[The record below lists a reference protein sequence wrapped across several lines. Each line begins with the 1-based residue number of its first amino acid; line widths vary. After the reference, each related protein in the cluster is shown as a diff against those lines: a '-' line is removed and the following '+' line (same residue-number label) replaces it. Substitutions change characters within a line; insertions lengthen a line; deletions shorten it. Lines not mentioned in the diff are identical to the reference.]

1 MGTKRFFA
9 GAVAFVMTVMS
20 TAAMTAS
27 AADTVKVAADK
38 VTAAAGKDFSLN
50 VSLSGVPKDG
60 IRACEFAL
68 KYDSSI
74 IEVTGVKAGTI
85 ADTGADAK
93 EADISKEAPS
103 FGVNFATAGVVN
115 VEWST
120 GLTSSDYWI
129 KSDGVL
135 FTVEGTVKSTAKA
148 GDVSKVE
155 IVPIDR
161 ALFEGSTEKNTDI
174 VFANI
179 SGSTVTNY
187 EVSTSDGSVTVEG
200 AETTETEAPTETT
213 AVTTVATETTQEAT
227 KTTGENPTNPNAKYG
242 DVNVDGK
249 ITVADAVLFNKYL
262 VETATLSDEGI
273 VNADAYFSGSLDAN
287 DALSILKFVVG
298 TLSELPEYPA

>member
-200 AETTETEAPTETT
+200 AETTETDAPTETT
-213 AVTTVATETTQEAT
+213 KESTTETSV
-227 KTTGENPTNPNAKYG
+227 KPDLDVDYG
-242 DVNVDGK
+242 DTNVDGEVG
-249 ITVADAVLFNKYL
+249 IADVVLLNKYL
-262 VETATLSDEGI
+262 VKSASLSDQGEA
-273 VNADAYFSGSLDAN
+273 NADAYADGELNADDS
-287 DALSILKFVVG
+287 LSILKFLVG
-298 TLSELPEYPA
+298 TLSELPEYPV

>member
-20 TAAMTAS
+20 TAAITAS

-38 VTAAAGKDFSLN
+38 VTAAAGKEFSLN

-103 FGVNFATAGVVN
+103 FGVSYATAGVVN

-161 ALFEGSTEKNTDI
+161 ASIEGSSDKNTEI

-179 SGSTVTNY
+179 SGSTVTKY
-187 EVSTSDGSVTVEG
+187 ETSVSNGSVTVEG
-200 AETTETEAPTETT
+200 TEPTTAPTKPTDAPTTEATT
-213 AVTTVATETTQEAT
+213 ATSPEAA
-227 KTTGENPTNPNAKYG
+227 KPTSGNVDPNVKYG
-242 DVNVDGK
+242 DVNVDGEVG
-249 ITVADAVLFNKYL
+249 IADVVLLNKYL
-262 VETATLSDEGI
+262 VKSASLSEQGKA
-273 VNADAYFSGSLDAN
+273 NADAYSDEKLDAS
-287 DALSILKFVVG
+287 DALSILKFLVG

>member
-200 AETTETEAPTETT
+200 AETTETDAPTETT

-227 KTTGENPTNPNAKYG
+227 KTTGENTTDPNATYG

-249 ITVADAVLFNKYL
+249 VTIADVVLLNKSLVKTAV
-262 VETATLSDEGI
+262 LSDEGT
-273 VNADAYFSGSLDAN
+273 VNADACFSGSLDAN

>member
-200 AETTETEAPTETT
+200 AETTETDAPTETT
-213 AVTTVATETTQEAT
+213 KESTTETSG
-227 KTTGENPTNPNAKYG
+227 KPDFDVDYG
-242 DVNVDGK
+242 DTNVDGEVG
-249 ITVADAVLFNKYL
+249 IADVVLLNKYL
-262 VETATLSDEGI
+262 VKSASLSDQGEA
-273 VNADAYFSGSLDAN
+273 NADAYADGKLNADDS
-287 DALSILKFVVG
+287 LSILKFLVG
-298 TLSELPEYPA
+298 TLSELPEYPV

>member
-20 TAAMTAS
+20 TAAITAS

-38 VTAAAGKDFSLN
+38 VTAAAGKEFSLN

-103 FGVNFATAGVVN
+103 FGVNYATAGVVN

-161 ALFEGSTEKNTDI
+161 ASIEGSSDKNTEI

-179 SGSTVTNY
+179 SGSTVTKY
-187 EVSTSDGSVTVEG
+187 ETSVSNGSVTVEG
-200 AETTETEAPTETT
+200 TEPTDAPTKPTDAPTTEATT
-213 AVTTVATETTQEAT
+213 ATSPEAT
-227 KTTGENPTNPNAKYG
+227 KATSGNVDPNVKYG

-249 ITVADAVLFNKYL
+249 ISVADVVLLNKYL
-262 VETATLSDEGI
+262 VKTATLSDEGKN
-273 VNADAYFSGSLDAN
+273 NADAYLNGLLDAN
-287 DALSILKFVVG
+287 DALTILKCVVG

>member
-20 TAAMTAS
+20 TAAITAS

-38 VTAAAGKDFSLN
+38 VTAAAGKEFSLN

-103 FGVNFATAGVVN
+103 FGVNYATAGVVN

-161 ALFEGSTEKNTDI
+161 ASFEGSLDKNTEI

-179 SGSTVTNY
+179 SGSTVTKY
-187 EVSTSDGSVTVEG
+187 ETSVSNGSVTVEG
-200 AETTETEAPTETT
+200 TEPTDAPTKPTDAPTTEATT
-213 AVTTVATETTQEAT
+213 ATSPEAT
-227 KTTGENPTNPNAKYG
+227 KATSGNVDPNVKYG
-242 DVNVDGK
+242 DVNVDGEVG
-249 ITVADAVLFNKYL
+249 IADVVLLNKYL
-262 VETATLSDEGI
+262 VKSASLSEQGKA
-273 VNADAYFSGSLDAN
+273 NADAYSDEKLDAS
-287 DALSILKFVVG
+287 DALSILKFLVG

>member
-213 AVTTVATETTQEAT
+213 KESATETSG
-227 KTTGENPTNPNAKYG
+227 KPDIDINYG
-242 DVNVDGK
+242 DVNVDGEVG
-249 ITVADAVLFNKYL
+249 IADVVLLNKYL
-262 VETATLSDEGI
+262 VKSASLSDQGKA
-273 VNADAYFSGSLDAN
+273 NADAYADGKLNADDS
-287 DALSILKFVVG
+287 LSILKFLVG
-298 TLSELPEYPA
+298 TLSELPEYPV

>member
-200 AETTETEAPTETT
+200 AETTETDAPTETT
-213 AVTTVATETTQEAT
+213 KESTTETSV
-227 KTTGENPTNPNAKYG
+227 KPDLDVDYG
-242 DVNVDGK
+242 DTNVDGEVG
-249 ITVADAVLFNKYL
+249 IADVVLLNKYL
-262 VETATLSDEGI
+262 VKSASLSDQGEA
-273 VNADAYFSGSLDAN
+273 NADAYADGKLNADDS
-287 DALSILKFVVG
+287 LSILKFLVG
-298 TLSELPEYPA
+298 TLSELPEYPV

>member
-213 AVTTVATETTQEAT
+213 AVTTVATETTQEEIGRASCR
-227 KTTGENPTNPNAKYG
+227 ER
-242 DVNVDGK
+242 V
-249 ITVADAVLFNKYL
+249 
-262 VETATLSDEGI
+262 
-273 VNADAYFSGSLDAN
+273 
-287 DALSILKFVVG
+287 
-298 TLSELPEYPA
+298 

>member
-20 TAAMTAS
+20 TAAITAS

-38 VTAAAGKDFSLN
+38 VTAAAGKEFSLN

-103 FGVNFATAGVVN
+103 FGVSYATAGVVN

-161 ALFEGSTEKNTDI
+161 ASIEGSSDKNTEI

-179 SGSTVTNY
+179 SGSTVTKY
-187 EVSTSDGSVTVEG
+187 ETSVSNGSVTVEG
-200 AETTETEAPTETT
+200 TEPTTAPTKPTDAPTTEATT
-213 AVTTVATETTQEAT
+213 ATSPEAA
-227 KTTGENPTNPNAKYG
+227 KPTSGNVDPNVKYG
-242 DVNVDGK
+242 DGNVDGEVG
-249 ITVADAVLFNKYL
+249 IADVVLLNKYL
-262 VETATLSDEGI
+262 VKSASLSEQGKA
-273 VNADAYFSGSLDAN
+273 NADAYSDEKLDAS
-287 DALSILKFVVG
+287 DALSILKFLVG

>member
-20 TAAMTAS
+20 TAAITAS

-38 VTAAAGKDFSLN
+38 VTAAAGKEFSLN

-103 FGVNFATAGVVN
+103 FGVDYATAGVVN

-135 FTVEGTVKSTAKA
+135 FTVEGTVKSTAKT

-161 ALFEGSTEKNTDI
+161 ASIEGSSDKNTEI

-179 SGSTVTNY
+179 SGSTVTKY
-187 EVSTSDGSVTVEG
+187 ETSVSNGSVTVEG
-200 AETTETEAPTETT
+200 TEPTTAPTKPTDAPTTEATT
-213 AVTTVATETTQEAT
+213 ATSPEAA
-227 KTTGENPTNPNAKYG
+227 KPTSGNVDPNVKYG
-242 DVNVDGK
+242 DVNVDGEVG
-249 ITVADAVLFNKYL
+249 IADVVLLNKYL
-262 VETATLSDEGI
+262 VKSASLSEQGKA
-273 VNADAYFSGSLDAN
+273 NADAYSDEKLDAS
-287 DALSILKFVVG
+287 DALSILKFLVG

>member
-20 TAAMTAS
+20 TAAITAS

-38 VTAAAGKDFSLN
+38 VTAAAGKEFSLN

-103 FGVNFATAGVVN
+103 FGVSYATAGVVN

-161 ALFEGSTEKNTDI
+161 ASIEGSSDKNTEI

-179 SGSTVTNY
+179 SGSTVTKY
-187 EVSTSDGSVTVEG
+187 ETSVSNGSVTVEG
-200 AETTETEAPTETT
+200 TEPTTAPTKPTDAPTTEATT
-213 AVTTVATETTQEAT
+213 ATSPEAA
-227 KTTGENPTNPNAKYG
+227 KPTSGNVDPHVKYG
-242 DVNVDGK
+242 DGNVDGEVG
-249 ITVADAVLFNKYL
+249 IADVVLLNKYL
-262 VETATLSDEGI
+262 VKSASLSEQGKA
-273 VNADAYFSGSLDAN
+273 NADAYSDEKLDAS
-287 DALSILKFVVG
+287 DALSILKFLVG

>member
-20 TAAMTAS
+20 TAAITAS

-38 VTAAAGKDFSLN
+38 VTAAAGKEFSLN

-103 FGVNFATAGVVN
+103 FGVNYATAGVVN

-135 FTVEGTVKSTAKA
+135 FTVEGTVKSTAKV

-161 ALFEGSTEKNTDI
+161 ASFEGSSDKNTEI

-179 SGSTVTNY
+179 SGSTVTKY
-187 EVSTSDGSVTVEG
+187 ETSVSDGSVTVEG
-200 AETTETEAPTETT
+200 TEPTTAPTKPTEAPTTEATT
-213 AVTTVATETTQEAT
+213 ATSPEAT
-227 KTTGENPTNPNAKYG
+227 KATSGNVDPNVKYG
-242 DVNVDGK
+242 DVNVDGEVG
-249 ITVADAVLFNKYL
+249 IADVVLLNKYL
-262 VETATLSDEGI
+262 VKSASLSEQGKA
-273 VNADAYFSGSLDAN
+273 NADAYSDEKLDAS
-287 DALSILKFVVG
+287 DALSILKFLVG

>member
-20 TAAMTAS
+20 TAAITAS

-38 VTAAAGKDFSLN
+38 VTAAAGKEFSLN

-103 FGVNFATAGVVN
+103 FGVNYATAGVVN

-161 ALFEGSTEKNTDI
+161 ASFEGSSDKNTEI

-179 SGSTVTNY
+179 SGSTVTKY
-187 EVSTSDGSVTVEG
+187 ETSVSNGSVTVEG
-200 AETTETEAPTETT
+200 TEPTTAPTKPTDAPTTEATT
-213 AVTTVATETTQEAT
+213 ATSPEAT
-227 KTTGENPTNPNAKYG
+227 KATSGNVDPNVKYG
-242 DVNVDGK
+242 DVNVDGEVG
-249 ITVADAVLFNKYL
+249 IADVVLLNKYL
-262 VETATLSDEGI
+262 VKSASLSEQGKA
-273 VNADAYFSGSLDAN
+273 NADAYSDEKLDAS
-287 DALSILKFVVG
+287 DALSILKFLVG

>member
-20 TAAMTAS
+20 TAAITAS

-38 VTAAAGKDFSLN
+38 VTAAAGKEFSLN

-103 FGVNFATAGVVN
+103 FGVNYATAGVVN

-155 IVPIDR
+155 IVLIDR
-161 ALFEGSTEKNTDI
+161 ASFEGSSDKNTEI

-179 SGSTVTNY
+179 SGSTVTKY
-187 EVSTSDGSVTVEG
+187 ETSVSNGSVTVEG
-200 AETTETEAPTETT
+200 TEPTDAPTKPTDAPTTEATT
-213 AVTTVATETTQEAT
+213 ATSPEAT
-227 KTTGENPTNPNAKYG
+227 KATSGNVDPNVKYG
-242 DVNVDGK
+242 DVNVDGEVG
-249 ITVADAVLFNKYL
+249 IADVVLLNKYL
-262 VETATLSDEGI
+262 VKSASLSEQGKA
-273 VNADAYFSGSLDAN
+273 NADAYSDEKLDAS
-287 DALSILKFVVG
+287 DALSILKFLVG

>member
-20 TAAMTAS
+20 TAAITAS

-38 VTAAAGKDFSLN
+38 VTAAAGKEFSLN

-103 FGVNFATAGVVN
+103 FGVNYATAGVVN

-135 FTVEGTVKSTAKA
+135 FTVEGTVKSTAKV

-161 ALFEGSTEKNTDI
+161 ASFEGSPDKNTEI

-179 SGSTVTNY
+179 SGSTVTKY
-187 EVSTSDGSVTVEG
+187 EISVSNGSVTVEG
-200 AETTETEAPTETT
+200 TEPTDAPTKPTDAPTTEATT
-213 AVTTVATETTQEAT
+213 ATSPEAT
-227 KTTGENPTNPNAKYG
+227 KATSGNVDPNVKYG
-242 DVNVDGK
+242 DVNVDGEVG
-249 ITVADAVLFNKYL
+249 IADVVLLNKYL
-262 VETATLSDEGI
+262 VKSASLSEQGKA
-273 VNADAYFSGSLDAN
+273 NADAYSDEKLDAS
-287 DALSILKFVVG
+287 DALSILKFLVG

>member
-20 TAAMTAS
+20 TAAITAS

-38 VTAAAGKDFSLN
+38 VTAAAGKEFSLN

-103 FGVNFATAGVVN
+103 FGVNYATAGVVN

-161 ALFEGSTEKNTDI
+161 ASFEGSLDKNTEI

-179 SGSTVTNY
+179 SGSTVTKY
-187 EVSTSDGSVTVEG
+187 ETSVSNGSVTVEG
-200 AETTETEAPTETT
+200 TEPTDAPTKPTDAPTTEATT
-213 AVTTVATETTQEAT
+213 ATSPEAT
-227 KTTGENPTNPNAKYG
+227 KATSGNVDPNVKYG

-249 ITVADAVLFNKYL
+249 ISVADVVLLNKYL
-262 VETATLSDEGI
+262 VKTAALSDEGKN
-273 VNADAYFSGSLDAN
+273 NADAYLNGLLDAN
-287 DALSILKFVVG
+287 DALTILKCVVG

>member
-200 AETTETEAPTETT
+200 AETTETDAPTETT
-213 AVTTVATETTQEAT
+213 KESTTETSV
-227 KTTGENPTNPNAKYG
+227 KPDLDVDYG
-242 DVNVDGK
+242 DTNVDGEVG
-249 ITVADAVLFNKYL
+249 IADVVLLNKYL
-262 VETATLSDEGI
+262 VKSASLSDQGKA
-273 VNADAYFSGSLDAN
+273 NADAYADGKLNADDS
-287 DALSILKFVVG
+287 LSILKFLVG
-298 TLSELPEYPA
+298 TLSELPEYPV

>member
-27 AADTVKVAADK
+27 AADTVKVVADK

-115 VEWST
+115 VVWST

-213 AVTTVATETTQEAT
+213 KESATETSG
-227 KTTGENPTNPNAKYG
+227 KPDIDINYG
-242 DVNVDGK
+242 DVNVDGEVG
-249 ITVADAVLFNKYL
+249 IADVVLLNKYL
-262 VETATLSDEGI
+262 VKSASLSDQGKA
-273 VNADAYFSGSLDAN
+273 NADAYADGKLNADDS
-287 DALSILKFVVG
+287 LSILKFLVG
-298 TLSELPEYPA
+298 TLSELPEYPV

>member
-213 AVTTVATETTQEAT
+213 KESATETSG
-227 KTTGENPTNPNAKYG
+227 KPDIDIDYG
-242 DVNVDGK
+242 DTNVDGEVG
-249 ITVADAVLFNKYL
+249 IADVVLLNKYL
-262 VETATLSDEGI
+262 VKSASLSDQGKA
-273 VNADAYFSGSLDAN
+273 NADAYADGKLNADDS
-287 DALSILKFVVG
+287 LSILKFLVG
-298 TLSELPEYPA
+298 TLSELPEYPV

>member
-20 TAAMTAS
+20 TAAITAS

-38 VTAAAGKDFSLN
+38 VTAAAGKEFSLN

-103 FGVNFATAGVVN
+103 FGVNYATAGVVN

-161 ALFEGSTEKNTDI
+161 ASIEGSSDKNTEI

-179 SGSTVTNY
+179 SGSTVTKY
-187 EVSTSDGSVTVEG
+187 ETSVSNGSVTVEG
-200 AETTETEAPTETT
+200 TEPTTAPTKPTDAPTTEATT
-213 AVTTVATETTQEAT
+213 ATSPEAT
-227 KTTGENPTNPNAKYG
+227 KATSGNVDPNVKYG
-242 DVNVDGK
+242 DVNVDGEVG
-249 ITVADAVLFNKYL
+249 IADVVLLNKYL
-262 VETATLSDEGI
+262 VKSASLSEQGKA
-273 VNADAYFSGSLDAN
+273 NADAYSDEKLDAS
-287 DALSILKFVVG
+287 DALSILKFLVG

>member
-213 AVTTVATETTQEAT
+213 KESTTETSV
-227 KTTGENPTNPNAKYG
+227 KPDLDVDYG
-242 DVNVDGK
+242 DTNVDGEVG
-249 ITVADAVLFNKYL
+249 IADVVLLNKYL
-262 VETATLSDEGI
+262 VKSASLSDQGEA
-273 VNADAYFSGSLDAN
+273 NADAYADGKLNADDS
-287 DALSILKFVVG
+287 LSILKFLVG
-298 TLSELPEYPA
+298 TLSELPEYPV

>member
-27 AADTVKVAADK
+27 AADTVKVVADK

-60 IRACEFAL
+60 IGACEFAL

-115 VEWST
+115 VVWST

-213 AVTTVATETTQEAT
+213 KESATETSG
-227 KTTGENPTNPNAKYG
+227 KPNIDIDYG
-242 DVNVDGK
+242 DTNVDGEVG
-249 ITVADAVLFNKYL
+249 IADVVLLNKYL
-262 VETATLSDEGI
+262 VKSASLSDQGKA
-273 VNADAYFSGSLDAN
+273 NADAYADGKLNADDS
-287 DALSILKFVVG
+287 LSILKFLVG
-298 TLSELPEYPA
+298 TLSELPEYPV

>member
-20 TAAMTAS
+20 TAAITAS

-38 VTAAAGKDFSLN
+38 VTAAAGKEFSLN

-103 FGVNFATAGVVN
+103 FGVNYATAGVVN

-155 IVPIDR
+155 IVPIGR
-161 ALFEGSTEKNTDI
+161 ASFEGSPDKNTGI

-179 SGSTVTNY
+179 SGSTVTKY
-187 EVSTSDGSVTVEG
+187 ETSVSNGSVTVEG
-200 AETTETEAPTETT
+200 TEPTTAPTKPTDAPTTEATT
-213 AVTTVATETTQEAT
+213 ATSPEAT
-227 KTTGENPTNPNAKYG
+227 KATSGNVDPNVKYG
-242 DVNVDGK
+242 DVNVDGEVG
-249 ITVADAVLFNKYL
+249 IADVVLLNKYL
-262 VETATLSDEGI
+262 VKSASLSEQGKA
-273 VNADAYFSGSLDAN
+273 NADAYSDEKLDAS
-287 DALSILKFVVG
+287 DALSILKFLVG

>member
-20 TAAMTAS
+20 TAAITAS

-38 VTAAAGKDFSLN
+38 VTAAAGKEFSLN

-103 FGVNFATAGVVN
+103 FGVSYATAGVVN

-161 ALFEGSTEKNTDI
+161 ASFEGSPDKNTEI

-179 SGSTVTNY
+179 SGSTVTKY
-187 EVSTSDGSVTVEG
+187 ETSVSNGSVTVEG
-200 AETTETEAPTETT
+200 TEPTDAPTKPTDAPTTEATT
-213 AVTTVATETTQEAT
+213 ATSPEAT
-227 KTTGENPTNPNAKYG
+227 KATSGNVDPNVKYG

-249 ITVADAVLFNKYL
+249 ISVADVVLLNKYL
-262 VETATLSDEGI
+262 VKTAALSDEGKN
-273 VNADAYFSGSLDAN
+273 NADAYLNGLLDAN
-287 DALSILKFVVG
+287 DALTILKCVVG

>member
-20 TAAMTAS
+20 TAAITAS

-38 VTAAAGKDFSLN
+38 VTAAAGKEFSLN

-103 FGVNFATAGVVN
+103 FGVNYATAGVVN

-161 ALFEGSTEKNTDI
+161 ASFEGSSDKNTEI

-179 SGSTVTNY
+179 SGSTVTKY
-187 EVSTSDGSVTVEG
+187 ETSVSNGSVTVEG
-200 AETTETEAPTETT
+200 TEPTTAPTKPTDAPTTEATT
-213 AVTTVATETTQEAT
+213 ATSPEAT
-227 KTTGENPTNPNAKYG
+227 KATSGNVDPNVKYG
-242 DVNVDGK
+242 DVNVDGEVG
-249 ITVADAVLFNKYL
+249 IADVVLLNKYL
-262 VETATLSDEGI
+262 VKSATLSEQGKA
-273 VNADAYFSGSLDAN
+273 NADAYSDEKLDAS
-287 DALSILKFVVG
+287 DALSILKFLVG

>member
-20 TAAMTAS
+20 TAAITAS

-38 VTAAAGKDFSLN
+38 VTAAAGKEFSLN

-103 FGVNFATAGVVN
+103 FGVNYATAGVVN

-161 ALFEGSTEKNTDI
+161 ASFEGSSDKNTEI

-179 SGSTVTNY
+179 SGSTVTKY
-187 EVSTSDGSVTVEG
+187 ETSVSNGSVTVEG
-200 AETTETEAPTETT
+200 TEPTDAPTKPTDAPTTEATT
-213 AVTTVATETTQEAT
+213 ATSPEAT
-227 KTTGENPTNPNAKYG
+227 KATSGNVDPNVKYG

-249 ITVADAVLFNKYL
+249 ISVADVVLLNKYL
-262 VETATLSDEGI
+262 VKTAALSDEGKN
-273 VNADAYFSGSLDAN
+273 NADAYLNGLLDAN
-287 DALSILKFVVG
+287 DALTILKCVVG

>member
-20 TAAMTAS
+20 TAAITAS

-38 VTAAAGKDFSLN
+38 VTAAAGKEFSLN

-60 IRACEFAL
+60 IRACEFAP

-103 FGVNFATAGVVN
+103 FGVNYATAGVVN

-155 IVPIDR
+155 IVLIDR
-161 ALFEGSTEKNTDI
+161 ASFEGSSDKNTEI

-179 SGSTVTNY
+179 SGSTVTKY
-187 EVSTSDGSVTVEG
+187 ETSVSNGSVTVEG
-200 AETTETEAPTETT
+200 TEPTDAPTKPTDAPTTEATT
-213 AVTTVATETTQEAT
+213 ATSPEAT
-227 KTTGENPTNPNAKYG
+227 KATSGNVDPNVKYG
-242 DVNVDGK
+242 DVNVDGEVG
-249 ITVADAVLFNKYL
+249 IADVVLLNKYL
-262 VETATLSDEGI
+262 VKSASLSEQGKA
-273 VNADAYFSGSLDAN
+273 NADAYSDEKLDAS
-287 DALSILKFVVG
+287 DALSILKFLVG

>member
-20 TAAMTAS
+20 TAAITAS

-38 VTAAAGKDFSLN
+38 VTAAAGKEFSLN

-103 FGVNFATAGVVN
+103 FGVNYATAGVVN

-155 IVPIDR
+155 IVPVDR
-161 ALFEGSTEKNTDI
+161 ASSEGSSDKNTEI

-179 SGSTVTNY
+179 SGSTVTKY
-187 EVSTSDGSVTVEG
+187 ETSVSNGSVTVEG
-200 AETTETEAPTETT
+200 TESTTAPTKPTDAPTTEATT
-213 AVTTVATETTQEAT
+213 ATSPEAA
-227 KTTGENPTNPNAKYG
+227 KPTSGNVDPNVKYG
-242 DVNVDGK
+242 DVNVDGEVG
-249 ITVADAVLFNKYL
+249 IADVVLLNKYL
-262 VETATLSDEGI
+262 VKSASLSEQGKA
-273 VNADAYFSGSLDAN
+273 NADAYSDEKLDAS
-287 DALSILKFVVG
+287 DALSILKFLVG

>member
-115 VEWST
+115 VEWAT

-213 AVTTVATETTQEAT
+213 KESATETSG
-227 KTTGENPTNPNAKYG
+227 KPDIDIDYG
-242 DVNVDGK
+242 DTNVDGEVG
-249 ITVADAVLFNKYL
+249 IADVVLLNKYL
-262 VETATLSDEGI
+262 VKSASLSDQGKA
-273 VNADAYFSGSLDAN
+273 NADAYADGKLNADDS
-287 DALSILKFVVG
+287 LSILKFLVG
-298 TLSELPEYPA
+298 TLSELPEYPV

>member
-93 EADISKEAPS
+93 EIDISKEAPS

-200 AETTETEAPTETT
+200 AETTETDAPTETT

-227 KTTGENPTNPNAKYG
+227 KTTGENTTDPNATYG
-242 DVNVDGK
+242 DVNVDGEV
-249 ITVADAVLFNKYL
+249 TVADAVILNKYL
-262 VETATLSDEGI
+262 VGSATLSSQGKT
-273 VNADAYFSGSLDAN
+273 NADSYFDNKLDAN
-287 DALSILKFVVG
+287 DTLSILKLIVS

>member
-20 TAAMTAS
+20 TAAITAS

-38 VTAAAGKDFSLN
+38 VTAAAGKEFSLN

-103 FGVNFATAGVVN
+103 FGVNYATAGVVN

-161 ALFEGSTEKNTDI
+161 ASYEGSSDKNTEI

-179 SGSTVTNY
+179 SGSTVTKY
-187 EVSTSDGSVTVEG
+187 ETSVSNGSVTVEG
-200 AETTETEAPTETT
+200 TEPTTAPTKPTDAPTTEATT
-213 AVTTVATETTQEAT
+213 ATSPEAT
-227 KTTGENPTNPNAKYG
+227 KATSGNVDPNVKYG
-242 DVNVDGK
+242 DVNVDGEVG
-249 ITVADAVLFNKYL
+249 IADVVLLNKYL
-262 VETATLSDEGI
+262 VKSASLSEQGKA
-273 VNADAYFSGSLDAN
+273 NADAYSDEKLDAS
-287 DALSILKFVVG
+287 DALSILKFLVG

>member
-213 AVTTVATETTQEAT
+213 KESTTETSV
-227 KTTGENPTNPNAKYG
+227 KPGLDIDYG
-242 DVNVDGK
+242 DTNVDGEVG
-249 ITVADAVLFNKYL
+249 IADVVLLNKYL
-262 VETATLSDEGI
+262 VKSASLSDQGKA
-273 VNADAYFSGSLDAN
+273 NADAYADGKLNADDS
-287 DALSILKFVVG
+287 LSILKFLVG
-298 TLSELPEYPA
+298 TLSELPEYPV

>member
-20 TAAMTAS
+20 TAAITAS

-38 VTAAAGKDFSLN
+38 VTAAAGKEFSLN

-103 FGVNFATAGVVN
+103 FGVNYATAGVVN

-161 ALFEGSTEKNTDI
+161 ASIEGSSDKNTEI

-179 SGSTVTNY
+179 SGSTVTKY
-187 EVSTSDGSVTVEG
+187 ETSVSNGSVTVEG
-200 AETTETEAPTETT
+200 TEPTTAPTKPTDAPTTEATT
-213 AVTTVATETTQEAT
+213 ATSPEAA
-227 KTTGENPTNPNAKYG
+227 KPTSGNVDPNVKYG
-242 DVNVDGK
+242 DVNVDGEVG
-249 ITVADAVLFNKYL
+249 IADVVLLNKYL
-262 VETATLSDEGI
+262 VKSASLSEQGKA
-273 VNADAYFSGSLDAN
+273 NADAYSDEKLDAS
-287 DALSILKFVVG
+287 DALSILKFLVG

>member
-20 TAAMTAS
+20 TAAITAS

-38 VTAAAGKDFSLN
+38 VTAAAGKEFSLN

-103 FGVNFATAGVVN
+103 FGVDYATAGVVN

-135 FTVEGTVKSTAKA
+135 FTVEGTVKSTAKT

-161 ALFEGSTEKNTDI
+161 ASIEGSSDKNTEI

-179 SGSTVTNY
+179 SGSTVTKY
-187 EVSTSDGSVTVEG
+187 ETSVSNGSVTVEG
-200 AETTETEAPTETT
+200 TEPTTAPTKPTDAPTTEATT
-213 AVTTVATETTQEAT
+213 ATSPEAA
-227 KTTGENPTNPNAKYG
+227 KPTSGNVDPNVKYG
-242 DVNVDGK
+242 DVNVDGEVG
-249 ITVADAVLFNKYL
+249 IADVVLLNKYL
-262 VETATLSDEGI
+262 VKSAS
-273 VNADAYFSGSLDAN
+273 
-287 DALSILKFVVG
+287 
-298 TLSELPEYPA
+298 LSEQ